1 MPISRNISNASPAS
15 ATTWNRTK
23 EFARE
28 HGYVETLFGRRIHIR
43 EINSKI
49 PGFRGGAERAAINA
63 PIQGAAADIIRRA
76 MIRMP
81 DALAD
86 AGLKAQHAAAGA

>member
-1 MPISRNISNASPAS
+1 MP
-15 ATTWNRTK
+15 AT
-23 EFARE
+23 

-43 EINSKI
+43 EINSKNQ
-49 PGFRGGAERAAINA
+49 GLRGGAERAAINA

-81 DALAD
+81 RR
-86 AGLKAQHAAAGA
+86 AGGGKAARRSMLLQVHDELIFEAPDKEVEATAATGR